1 MRILL
6 ATGAMYPEPGGAPV
20 VSPDAGL
27 TAPEVA
33 SAIASGW
40 RARRDDDALTALPIP
55 DGGPGTAQAVGAGIV
70 SARRA
75 LQAYSPLGEVREV
88 DLLQLRGAHGARARS
103 TRSRPPPQARRASMI
118 SFSRAHGR
126 MTASVRSASGT

>member
-33 SAIASGW
+33 SAIASTSK
-40 RARRDDDALTALPIP
+40 ASSI
-55 DGGPGTAQAVGAGIV
+55 GP
-70 SARRA
+70 SK
-75 LQAYSPLGEVREV
+75 
-88 DLLQLRGAHGARARS
+88 
-103 TRSRPPPQARRASMI
+103 
-118 SFSRAHGR
+118 
-126 MTASVRSASGT
+126 RSASWARGLMISASIASLAVL